1 MGVARCFTYYIQR
14 STLALCNTAYV
25 VDVLL
30 VDEQAHT
37 LLALVGDN
45 LLSRESLVADR
56 QFGHV
61 NLATAL
67 LYELREAVEVT
78 SRTVV
83 VYRNYRVYILL
94 AQCANE
100 VVGTFLHLRVG
111 TLNGVQ
117 LDTVAV
123 TAGVY

>member
-1 MGVARCFTYYIQR
+1 MFF
-14 STLALCNTAYV
+14 
-25 VDVLL
+25 

-37 LLALVGDN
+37 LLALVGNN

-67 LYELREAVEVT
+67 LYELRETVEVT

-83 VYRNYRVYILL
+83 VDTYYRVYILL
-94 AQCANE
+94 AQCADE
-100 VVGTFLHLRVG
+100 VVGTLLHLRVS

-123 TAGVY
+123 TASVY